1 MFLGS
6 IMKKDHPNNFVS
18 LHYRKSIND
27 TLNTEDI
34 GKKILY
40 ANEQRKTEKLV
51 EVCPWLNDEFPHV
64 LKRSAVSDLQLRN
77 THSVGVG

>member
-1 MFLGS
+1 MFL
-6 IMKKDHPNNFVS
+6 IMKKDHPQLPACIS
-18 LHYRKSIND
+18 KSIND

-40 ANEQRKTEKLV
+40 ANEHRKTEKLV